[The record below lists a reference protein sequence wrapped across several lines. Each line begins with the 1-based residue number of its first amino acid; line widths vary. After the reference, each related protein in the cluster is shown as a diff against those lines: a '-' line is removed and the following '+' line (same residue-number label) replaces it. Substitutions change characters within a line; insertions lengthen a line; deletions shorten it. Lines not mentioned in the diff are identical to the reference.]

1 MGGLDG
7 TFPVNSNVP
16 GNGSQYQVL
25 SLYISHYSHPLVSAG
40 DWILD
45 PRYRILSML
54 APLM

>member
-16 GNGSQYQVL
+16 GNGSQYRVL

-54 APLM
+54 TPLM